1 MRFFGRQ
8 ESIPETLS
16 ELIPRNER
24 LLAWAQTADGYL
36 AVTDE
41 SLVTLDGLTPSTI
54 PWEFA
59 LQARWEP
66 PELFVVV
73 QSERG
78 DLPKQLVFNLVEP
91 GLVPIAVRDRVT
103 AAVVVDQ
110 VEDIT
115 GVGRVRFIAR
125 RNKKGV
131 SWTTVADDADLAN
144 TPEGSLEV
152 SKVLGHLQA
161 TFGI

>member
-1 MRFFGRQ
+1 MRFFDRQ
-8 ESIPETLS
+8 EPIPASLIQ
-16 ELIPRNER
+16 LIPKNER
-24 LLAWAQTADGYL
+24 LLAWTQTVTGFI
-36 AVTDE
+36 AVTDV
-41 SLVTLDGLTPSTI
+41 SLVSIDESAAKVI

-73 QSERG
+73 QSEQSE
-78 DLPKQLVFNLVEP
+78 LPKQLVFNLVTP

-103 AAVVVDQ
+103 AAVVIDQ
-110 VEDIT
+110 VEEIT

-125 RNKKGV
+125 RNKNGV
-131 SWTTVADDADLAN
+131 NWTTVADDADLAS
-144 TPEGSLEV
+144 TPGGTLEV
-152 SKVLGHLQA
+152 NKVLGHLQA

>member
-1 MRFFGRQ
+1 MRFFDRQ
-8 ESIPETLS
+8 EPISASLIQ
-16 ELIPRNER
+16 LIPKNER
-24 LLAWAQTADGYL
+24 LLAWTQTVTGFI
-36 AVTDE
+36 AVTDV
-41 SLVTLDGLTPSTI
+41 SLVSIDESAAKVI

-73 QSERG
+73 QAEQSE
-78 DLPKQLVFNLVEP
+78 LPKQLIFNLVAP

-103 AAVVVDQ
+103 AAVLVDQ
-110 VEDIT
+110 VEEIT

-131 SWTTVADDADLAN
+131 TWTTVADDADLAR
-144 TPEGSLEV
+144 TPEGIVEV

>member
-1 MRFFGRQ
+1 MRFFDRQ
-8 ESIPETLS
+8 EPIPASLIQ
-16 ELIPRNER
+16 LIPKNER
-24 LLAWAQTADGYL
+24 LLAWTQTVTGFI
-36 AVTDE
+36 AVTDV
-41 SLVTLDGLTPSTI
+41 SLVSIDESSAKVI

-73 QSERG
+73 QSEQSE
-78 DLPKQLVFNLVEP
+78 LPKQLVFNLVTP

-103 AAVVVDQ
+103 AAVVIDQ
-110 VEDIT
+110 VEEIT

-125 RNKKGV
+125 RNKNGV
-131 SWTTVADDADLAN
+131 NWTTVADDADLAS
-144 TPEGSLEV
+144 TPGGTLEV
-152 SKVLGHLQA
+152 NKVLGHLQA